1 MAWRTKIAFADTA
14 DIDIR
19 VGNDVSLRLNRIAGG
34 VEVVVDAPPDKTII
48 REKVGEKTHVSRRV
62 E

>member
-1 MAWRTKIAFADTA
+1 MAWRTKITFADTA

-19 VGNDVSLRLNRIAGG
+19 VGEDVSLRLNRIAGG
-34 VEVVVDAPPDKTII
+34 VEVVVDAPANKTII
-48 REKVGEKTHVSRRV
+48 REKVGEKTHVSRPI